1 MREDVMKT
9 YVVSRSTRLSR
20 WAGLAGLVV
29 VGALVAMPWWATRA
43 QIGTTTSF
51 LGIVAMAQMW
61 NLLAGF
67 GGLVSIGQQAF
78 IGLGAYVAVMLALQG
93 GISVYSA
100 VPLAGVVSAIAAWAI
115 AFLVFRLR
123 GAYFAIGT
131 WVVAELLRIVFAN
144 TSSLGGG
151 SGISITSALT
161 GIGRWQREAIALWIA
176 IALGVGAVALVYG
189 LLRSS
194 QGLAFGA
201 VRDSEAAA
209 ESLGVSTRRVKL
221 TLYLIAS
228 AGCGMVGALTAISN
242 LRVAP
247 ESAFSVDW
255 TAIMFFAVVI
265 GGIGTIEGPILG
277 SLVYLVLRQSLAQFG
292 GWYLIV
298 LGVSAVIVMRTA
310 RRGLWGILTDRFD
323 LRLFPI
329 DHRVTARE
337 RVGDGDEATL
347 AGSRS
352 HERRRA
358 AR

>member
-1 MREDVMKT
+1 MTD
-9 YVVSRSTRLSR
+9 YAVSRTTRLSSY
-20 WAGLAGLVV
+20 AGLASI
-29 VGALVAMPWWATRA
+29 ALVLGLIAMPWWATRA

-51 LGIVAMAQMW
+51 LAIVAMAQMW

-78 IGLGAYVAVMLALQG
+78 IGLGGYVAVMVALQG
-93 GISVYSA
+93 GSSIYLA
-100 VPLAGVVSAIAAWAI
+100 VPLAGLLSAVAAWVI

-131 WVVAELLRIVFAN
+131 WVVAELLRIVFSN

-161 GIGRWQREAIALWIA
+161 GIGRWQREAYALWIA
-176 IALGVGAVALVYG
+176 VALGVGAAALVYG

-194 QGLAFGA
+194 EGLAFGA

-209 ESLGVSTRRVKL
+209 ESLGVSVRKVKRSI
-221 TLYLIAS
+221 YLISA
-228 AGCGMVGALTAISN
+228 AGCGMVGALMAISN

-247 ESAFSVDW
+247 DSAFSVDW

-277 SLVYLVLRQSLAQFG
+277 AIIYLVLRQSLAQFG
-292 GWYLIV
+292 GWYLII
-298 LGVSAVIVMRTA
+298 LGVSAVIVMRKA
-310 RRGLWGILTDRFD
+310 PRGIWGILADRFD

-329 DHRVTARE
+329 DHRVTAKE
-337 RVGDGDEATL
+337 
-347 AGSRS
+347 SQ
-352 HERRRA
+352 
-358 AR
+358 